1 VTDPSTPDAPAA
13 PHDDAGQEAEDR
25 PSPLVV
31 ALAGLMLVLPL
42 AGLAWHA
49 VVYLY
54 FDDEAVSAYLRGNLL
69 KVSVFVA
76 FANLIGNWLH
86 YRRTRMKVDL
96 ASRILTY
103 VWVISMIL
111 LFRRVALW

>member
-1 VTDPSTPDAPAA
+1 MTPPSPPAPDAAPAE
-13 PHDDAGQEAEDR
+13 EAEDH
-25 PSPLVV
+25 PSPLTV
-31 ALAGLMLVLPL
+31 ALAALMLVLPL

-54 FDDEAVSAYLRGNLL
+54 FDAEAVSAYLKGNLL
-69 KVSVFVA
+69 KASVFVA
-76 FANLIGNWLH
+76 FANLVGNWLH